1 MELREKQEETGL
13 RGADPS
19 VRDLAAG
26 GALLWKTAKG
36 AGYAAK
42 GGAHIAVS
50 AIRKGKHLARTASLD
65 RESRAALATLTR
77 EQKKQW
83 DSYTPRQQRQILEKI
98 ARKVEHRMS
107 YTAPDGKAGSG
118 AGRTFRAVRQAYR
131 EQGRAQ
137 DRNPRRDYRQQER
150 RSPFHAKTQTVPKP
164 GALSGNPY
172 FLSRRGPALNGRRQA
187 VSLPRQRLPDAGKV
201 SASKPRQKT
210 RTAQRDRGSSAE
222 YGVLLKTAAH
232 TPPTVRRGPVIR
244 EPMPVTSVVFRQQ
257 RLHTR
262 APAERRASRGQRT
275 VSSNGIRK
283 RNAKNFTETRRGR
296 LENSRIHTLA
306 GRKSR
311 TLLGDRGSP
320 LPSVG
325 YPKQPVGKRY
335 RARRGIRVK
344 GYEWRIGIQGAT
356 NGTLTGMARKP
367 LMAGEKKTPPGPRPA
382 VLSGAAAK
390 RKGRGNRQET
400 RRNTGTQRAGKGIRA
415 AKETKKTARM
425 PVERLHQ
432 PGALPDT
439 RPGTRGSPNPGKAVY
454 WNPRVT
460 ARTLRA
466 IRQKRAREGFYGRRK
481 LAPKAR
487 TDLFGRQPIAGN
499 GRSLRGLVK
508 RQYRPREDNPYD
520 RGYFLRR
527 ELTLLAE
534 GKDGHRRQVH
544 TAGRRGKPGR
554 TETFYSAD
562 PVKAKK
568 KEARIRRS
576 QKRETK
582 KAGKKRGK
590 LFRSELARTLAQD
603 MRRAN
608 GIRRMQRIEQ
618 ISIQEM
624 ERENTRAVLRT
635 VTFPARFSLRL
646 ALRKAVSGIASA
658 LAAGI
663 KSVLPL
669 LVPVGGVLFLILL
682 LVLFIQ
688 GLFAGIAG
696 EEAADGQTAAGS
708 AAGAEVAEYAEQ
720 WIGVVRYVWGGG
732 REHDTAWQT
741 YADCSSFVHGVFA
754 HFGYEIGGS
763 TYEQENTGTP
773 VEGGLDGAAPGDIIL
788 FYSGGIAPGNSSHVG
803 IYAGDGQMVH
813 CSGGRANT
821 LANPGRG
828 VIMSPVASDGRP
840 YLVRRI
846 IQDTGNI
853 TTGSYDVTEYT
864 QEQLELIWA
873 VVRQEAGTG
882 YESNLAVISTAMNR
896 VDSPAWSY
904 CGSNAYEQLTAPGQF
919 CYSIDNYWRQYLRGN
934 VPETTKQAVRDC
946 LVDGKRNHG
955 YTSFR
960 SGYVEGSVQIG
971 ENGNYYF

>member
-13 RGADPS
+13 RGANPS
-19 VRDLAAG
+19 VRDLASG

-36 AGYAAK
+36 AGCAAK

-50 AIRKGKHLARTASLD
+50 AARKGKRLAQKASLD

-83 DSYTPRQQRQILEKI
+83 DSYTPRQQRQILEKVS
-98 ARKVEHRMS
+98 RKIERRMA
-107 YTAPDGKAGSG
+107 YTAPDTKAGSG
-118 AGRTFRAVRQAYR
+118 TGRTFRTVRQAYR
-131 EQGRAQ
+131 EQGRTQ

-150 RSPFHAKTQTVPKP
+150 IPSPAKTQTVPKP

-172 FLSRRGPALNGRRQA
+172 FLLRRG
-187 VSLPRQRLPDAGKV
+187 
-201 SASKPRQKT
+201 
-210 RTAQRDRGSSAE
+210 
-222 YGVLLKTAAH
+222 
-232 TPPTVRRGPVIR
+232 
-244 EPMPVTSVVFRQQ
+244 
-257 RLHTR
+257 
-262 APAERRASRGQRT
+262 PAERRASRGQRT
-275 VSSNGIRK
+275 VSTNDIRK

-296 LENSRIHTLA
+296 LEPRRAHTLD
-306 GRKSR
+306 GRKNY
-311 TLLGDRGSP
+311 TLLGDRESTR
-320 LPSVG
+320 PSTG
-325 YPKQPVGKRY
+325 YFKQPAGKRY
-335 RARRGIRVK
+335 RIRRGIRVK
-344 GYEWRIGIQGAT
+344 GYEWRTGIRGAT
-356 NGTLTGMARKP
+356 NGTLAGTGIRERKRW
-367 LMAGEKKTPPGPRPA
+367 ASSRKETPPESRLA
-382 VLSGAAAK
+382 VLPGQTAK
-390 RKGRGNRQET
+390 IRGHGKRQEA
-400 RRNTGTQRAGKGIRA
+400 RRNTGVERAGKGMRA
-415 AKETKKTARM
+415 AKETKRAARM

-439 RPGTRGSPNPGKAVY
+439 RRATGRQRPGTRGSPYSGKAVY

-466 IRQKRAREGFYGRRK
+466 IRQKRAREGFSGKRK
-481 LAPKAR
+481 PAPKAR

-520 RGYFLRR
+520 RGYFLRQ
-527 ELTLLAE
+527 ELTLLAKRK
-534 GKDGHRRQVH
+534 GGHRRQVH

-568 KEARIRRS
+568 KEARIRRR
-576 QKRETK
+576 QKREIK

-608 GIRRMQRIEQ
+608 GIRQMQRMEQ

-635 VTFPARFSLRL
+635 VTLPARFSIRL

-658 LAAGI
+658 LAVGI

-669 LVPVGGVLFLILL
+669 LVPVGGVLFLLL
-682 LVLFIQ
+682 FLVLFIQ

-708 AAGAEVAEYAEQ
+708 AAGAEVVEYAEQ

-773 VEGGLDGAAPGDIIL
+773 VEGGLDGAVPGDIIL

-828 VIMSPVASDGRP
+828 VIMSPVAADGWP

-896 VDSPAWSY
+896 VDSPAWAY
-904 CGSNAYEQLTAPGQF
+904 CGRNAYEQLTAPGQF
-919 CYSIDNYWRQYLRGN
+919 CYSIDNYWRQYLGGN

-946 LVDGKRNHG
+946 LADGKRNHS

-971 ENGNYYF
+971 ANGNYYF

>member
-13 RGADPS
+13 HGADPS

-42 GGAHIAVS
+42 GGVHIAAS
-50 AIRKGKHLARTASLD
+50 AARKGKRLAQTASLD
-65 RESRAALATLTR
+65 RESRAALATLSR
-77 EQKKQW
+77 EQRKQW
-83 DSYTPRQQRQILEKI
+83 DSYTPRQQRQILEKVS
-98 ARKVEHRMS
+98 RKIERRMA
-107 YTAPDGKAGSG
+107 YTALDAKAGTG
-118 AGRTFRAVRQAYR
+118 TGRNFRTVRQAYR
-131 EQGRAQ
+131 EPGRAQ
-137 DRNPRRDYRQQER
+137 DRNIRRDYRQQER
-150 RSPFHAKTQTVPKP
+150 RSPSPAKTQTIPKP

-172 FLSRRGPALNGRRQA
+172 FLSRRGPALKGRRQA
-187 VSLPRQRLPDAGKV
+187 VSLPRQRFPDAGKV
-201 SASKPRQKT
+201 SASRPLRKN
-210 RTAQRDRGSSAE
+210 RTVQRAGGTAAG
-222 YGVLLKTAAH
+222 YGAPSKTADH
-232 TPPTVRRGPVIR
+232 MPFTVRRGPVIR
-244 EPMPVTSVVFRQQ
+244 EPMPVTGVVFRQQ

-275 VSSNGIRK
+275 VSPNGIRE
-283 RNAKNFTETRRGR
+283 RNTKNFTETHRGR
-296 LENSRIHTLA
+296 LEPRRAHTLA
-306 GRKSR
+306 GRKNH
-311 TLLGDRGSP
+311 TLLGDREST
-320 LPSVG
+320 LPSTG
-325 YPKQPVGKRY
+325 YFKQPAGKRY
-335 RARRGIRVK
+335 RTRRGIRVK
-344 GYEWRIGIQGAT
+344 GYEWRTGIRGAT
-356 NGTLTGMARKP
+356 NGTLAGTGIRERKRWSSSRK
-367 LMAGEKKTPPGPRPA
+367 ETSPGSRLA
-382 VLSGAAAK
+382 VLPGQPAK
-390 RKGRGNRQET
+390 TRGYGKRQEA
-400 RRNTGTQRAGKGIRA
+400 RRNTGVERAGKGMRA
-415 AKETKKTARM
+415 AKETKRAVRM
-425 PVERLHQ
+425 PGKRLHQ

-439 RPGTRGSPNPGKAVY
+439 RRAAGRQRPGTRGSPNPGKAVY

-466 IRQKRAREGFYGRRK
+466 IRQKRAKEGFSGRRK
-481 LAPKAR
+481 PAPKAR
-487 TDLFGRQPIAGN
+487 TDLFGRQSISGN

-508 RQYRPREDNPYD
+508 RQYHPREDNPYD
-520 RGYFLRR
+520 
-527 ELTLLAE
+527 
-534 GKDGHRRQVH
+534 RRQVH

-554 TETFYSAD
+554 METFYSAD
-562 PVKAKK
+562 PVKARK
-568 KEARIRRS
+568 KEARIRRR
-576 QKRETK
+576 QKRESK

-608 GIRRMQRIEQ
+608 GIRQMQRMEQ

-624 ERENTRAVLRT
+624 ERENTRSVLRT

-669 LVPVGGVLFLILL
+669 LVPVGGVLFLILF

-708 AAGAEVAEYAEQ
+708 AAGAEVVEYAEQ

-773 VEGGLDGAAPGDIIL
+773 VEGGLDGAMPGDIIL

-828 VIMSPVASDGRP
+828 VIMSPVAADGRP

-853 TTGSYDVTEYT
+853 ITGSYDVTEYT
-864 QEQLELIWA
+864 QDQLELIWA
-873 VVRQEAGTG
+873 VVHQEAGTG

-896 VDSPAWSY
+896 VDSPAWAY
-904 CGSNAYEQLTAPGQF
+904 CGRNAYEQLTAPGQF
-919 CYSIDNYWRQYLRGN
+919 CYSIDNYWRQYLGGN

-946 LVDGKRNHG
+946 LADGKRNHG